1 METINYIKSFS
12 YEARV
17 FVDGQATGE
26 TRMRTKALFMRT
38 VSLFDGL
45 STTKQFGTLLMT
57 DGVTAEEAEAYFDKD
72 VDYSDVLKFK
82 SIEGSDFYLVTGK

>member
-12 YEARV
+12 YEPEV
-17 FVDGQATGE
+17 YVDGQPTGE

-57 DGVTAEEAEAYFDKD
+57 DGVTAEEVEAYFDKD

-82 SIEGSDFYLVTGK
+82 PIEGSDFYLVTGK